1 MEKGYTNKKAEFLTL
16 AFLLCLLIVFNSFI
30 VSRFG
35 LSEEL
40 GVYVDM
46 LGVMTVLQILLAV
59 FLTTISKGGYFYA
72 VILFSIETVIVALR
86 LAVMHEMIL
95 APMLAMI
102 LLGICVLYVIHR
114 LIITL
119 TSKEEQVE
127 EMSHK
132 DILTDLPNRRAVR
145 EHMENLINSH
155 VDHYAVAMIDIDNF
169 KNINDT
175 AGHEC
180 GDEALGEMAE
190 RWKQVLRPEDFFA
203 RLGGDEFAIVISDY
217 DSLESL
223 DRTLGRML
231 SALSEKFVLK
241 GREYYITA
249 SMGVAF
255 FPGDSID
262 SSQSL

>member
-72 VILFSIETVIVALR
+72 VILFSIETVIVAAR

-145 EHMENLINSH
+145 EHME
-155 VDHYAVAMIDIDNF
+155 
-169 KNINDT
+169 K
-175 AGHEC
+175 
-180 GDEALGEMAE
+180 
-190 RWKQVLRPEDFFA
+190 
-203 RLGGDEFAIVISDY
+203 
-217 DSLESL
+217 
-223 DRTLGRML
+223 
-231 SALSEKFVLK
+231 
-241 GREYYITA
+241 
-249 SMGVAF
+249 
-255 FPGDSID
+255 
-262 SSQSL
+262 